1 MSTSPESLA
10 DTLRTAADEIEQCRD
25 APAAQA
31 KQTFAQAMTRVIRG
45 RNAWMASRQGQP
57 QDATLQRLNVLLS
70 LMSSIEFPLGG
81 FHRERI
87 DAVLQ
92 EVRAARGTLSG

>member
-1 MSTSPESLA
+1 MSAAPESLA
-10 DTLRTAADEIEQCRD
+10 DTLRTAADEIEHSRD

-31 KQTFAQAMTRVIRG
+31 KQTFADAMKRVIRG
-45 RNAWMASRQGQP
+45 RNAWMANRPGEP

-92 EVRAARGTLSG
+92 ELRAAQGTLPG